1 MSAPTKLLPEAPEH
15 PGDVFD
21 VVLVSGDAYV
31 DHPAFGAGLIGRYLE
46 SLGYRVGILA
56 QPDWTGP
63 EAFRRFGKP
72 RLFFGVSAGNLDSVV
87 AHYTPARHRRTKDAY
102 TPGGAV
108 GKRPDYAAVVYAQRC
123 KEAFPEVPVVMG
135 GIEASLRRLSHYDY
149 IKNKVK
155 GSVLA
160 DAKADFLV
168 YGMAERALAELALG
182 LREGDSRLELEK
194 IGGLAYRTTT
204 PPTGDGVVTLPAH
217 EAVRDDPDRFLEY
230 YRELDQALRSPA
242 APTLVQPH
250 GSQFVVVNPPAAPL
264 SPAELDRLYEL
275 PFTRRYPERYDAE
288 GGIPA
293 LEPVR
298 FSVVTHRGCYGGCS
312 FCAIAAHQGKGIVSR
327 SPESVL
333 AEVLR
338 ITLDPLF
345 RGTIQDVGGPSAN
358 MYATGCRRAEPG
370 RSACDRASCIHPD
383 VCMHLDTSGA
393 DYLNLLRA
401 VRRVPGVKHA
411 FVASGLRYD
420 LLTLPGQRRLLRELM
435 QHHVGGQ
442 MKVAPEAVANRSLKL
457 MGKPGVRKY
466 RDFTELFEQI
476 KGELELPIHL
486 IPYLMTG
493 HPGSDLRD
501 AVDLAMFTS
510 ELGHFAEQVQD
521 FTPTPMTRSTCMYHT
536 ERDPSTGEPVLVPKG
551 KEKTV
556 HRALAQHL
564 SPENRKLLVR
574 HFEELGKAGLLRTL
588 YGPRGKASHGKPSGP
603 PSATRPGGRGGKPG
617 AGGRPPRGGGR
628 GTR

>member
-1 MSAPTKLLPEAPEH
+1 MSAPSKLLPEAPEH

-21 VVLVSGDAYV
+21 IVLVSGDAYV
-31 DHPAFGAGLIGRYLE
+31 DHPAFGAALIGRYLE

-56 QPDWTGP
+56 QPDWTRVDP
-63 EAFRRFGKP
+63 FRRFGAP
-72 RLFFGVSAGNLDSVV
+72 RLFFGVTAGNLDSIV
-87 AHYTPARHRRTKDAY
+87 AHYTPGRHRRSKDAY
-102 TPGGAV
+102 SPGGAV
-108 GKRPDYAAVVYAQRC
+108 GKRPDHAAVVYAQRC
-123 KEAFPEVPVVMG
+123 REAFPEVSVVLG

-149 IKNKVK
+149 VKDQVK
-155 GSVLA
+155 GSVLV

-182 LREGDSRLELEK
+182 LREGDPRAELEK
-194 IGGLAYRTTT
+194 IQGLAYRSSQ
-204 PPTGDGVVTLPAH
+204 PPRGEGVITLPAH
-217 EAVRDDPDRFLEY
+217 EEVQDDPDRFLEY
-230 YRELDQALRSPA
+230 YRELDQALRAPSP
-242 APTLVQPH
+242 PVVVQPH
-250 GSQFVVVNPPAAPL
+250 GRQAVVVNPPAAPL
-264 SPAELDRLYEL
+264 RSAELDRLYEL
-275 PFTRRYPERYDAE
+275 PFSRRYPEHYDAE

-298 FSVVTHRGCYGGCS
+298 FSVTTHRGCYGGCS

-333 AEVLR
+333 AEVHRLAR
-338 ITLDPLF
+338 DPLF

-358 MYATGCRRAEPG
+358 MYSTGCRRAEAG
-370 RSACDRASCIHPD
+370 HVACDRASCIHPD

-393 DYLNLLRA
+393 GYLKLLRA
-401 VRRVPGVKHA
+401 IRKTPGVKHV

-420 LLTLPGQRRLLRELM
+420 LLTQPSQRRLLRELM

-442 MKVAPEAVANRSLKL
+442 MKVAPEAVANRPLKL

-466 RDFTELFEQI
+466 RDFTELFEQLRREVD
-476 KGELELPIHL
+476 KPIHL

-501 AVDLAMFTS
+501 SVDLALFTQ

-536 ERDPSTGEPVLVPKG
+536 GRNPETGDPVIVPKG
-551 KEKTV
+551 KEKTIQ
-556 HRALAQHL
+556 RALAQHR
-564 SPENRKLLVR
+564 SPQNRKLLIR
-574 HFEELGKAGLLRTL
+574 HFEELGKKGLLNTL
-588 YGPRGKASHGKPSGP
+588 YGPRGN
-603 PSATRPGGRGGKPG
+603 ATRQARTGAPRSTRPDTRGRKPAPRG
-617 AGGRPPRGGGR
+617 QGTRGGGR
-628 GTR
+628 GSR

>member
-1 MSAPTKLLPEAPEH
+1 MSAPSVLLPEAPEFS
-15 PGDVFD
+15 GEVFD

-31 DHPAFGAGLIGRYLE
+31 DHPAFGTALIGRYLE

-102 TPGGAV
+102 SPGGAV

-123 KEAFPEVPVVMG
+123 KEAFPDVPVVLG

-155 GSVLA
+155 GSVLV

-182 LREGDSRLELEK
+182 LREGDSRAELEA
-194 IGGLAYRTTT
+194 IRGLAYRTST
-204 PPTGDGVVTLPAH
+204 PPTGEAVVTLPAH
-217 EAVRDDPDRFLEY
+217 DAVRDDPDRFLEY
-230 YRELDQALRSPA
+230 YQALDLALRSPQ
-242 APTLVQPH
+242 PPILTQPH
-250 GSQFVVVNPPAAPL
+250 GSQWVVVNPPAAPL
-264 SPAELDRLYEL
+264 SSTELDRLYEL

-293 LEPVR
+293 LEPVH
-298 FSVVTHRGCYGGCS
+298 FSVVTHRGCYGGCA
-312 FCAIAAHQGKGIVSR
+312 FCAIAVHQGKGIVSR
-327 SPESVL
+327 SPASVL
-333 AEVLR
+333 AEVHRLVK
-338 ITLDPLF
+338 DPLF
-345 RGTIQDVGGPSAN
+345 RGTLQDVGGPSAN
-358 MYATGCRRAEPG
+358 MYGTACKKAAAGE
-370 RSACDRASCIHPD
+370 SACDRASCLYPE
-383 VCMHLDTSGA
+383 VCSHLETSGA
-393 DYLNLLRA
+393 DYLHLLRS
-401 VRRVPGVKHA
+401 VRKVPGVKHA

-442 MKVAPEAVANRSLKL
+442 LKVAPEAVANRPLKL

-466 RDFTELFEQI
+466 KEFAKLFEQL
-476 KGELELPIHL
+476 KGELEQPIYL

-501 AVDLAMFTS
+501 AVDLALFTA

-521 FTPTPMTRSTCMYHT
+521 FTPTPMTRSTCMYYT
-536 ERDPSTGEPVLVPKG
+536 GKDPGSGEPVLVPKG

-556 HRALAQHL
+556 HRALAQHR
-564 SPENRKLLVR
+564 SPENQRLLVR
-574 HFEELGKAGLLRTL
+574 HFEAQGNHGLLRTL
-588 YGPRGKASHGKPSGP
+588 YGTSGKGGPGKPRALRPDAAGRGRQPPKGRGP
-603 PSATRPGGRGGKPG
+603 SGGR
-617 AGGRPPRGGGR
+617 
-628 GTR
+628 